1 MPDIE
6 FGQLQADLPT
16 YQNTG
21 AIKVD
26 NVIPLS
32 KGYRSFPSF
41 AALSGTG
48 LGTTPVGLFTS
59 FSDGGSTNYAGDET
73 KLYQMDTSLVFQ
85 DKSKAGGYSNSTT
98 EGSRD
103 FWAFTQFGKN
113 IIATNHADYIQK
125 FEQGADSLFSDLT
138 DFKSKY
144 LCVVR
149 DFVVTGFTTE
159 YETAKTFDSNTISSN
174 EITITSHGWATGDT
188 VIYDRNGNT
197 ALTNLTDGSTYYVI
211 YVSANTFKL
220 ATTSANATAG
230 TAITLTA
237 TGGSQTHKLQQFN
250 VNNQR
255 VKWSGIN
262 DSSTW
267 TPSQTTQSGYQDI
280 VGVHGNVQAIVGGES
295 FGVVFLERAIYRMD
309 YVGTPLKFQFTK
321 IADNIG
327 AFAPRSVCSFGNMI
341 FFLAQDGIYKLEGG
355 QKLTPIGKGRID
367 DFLMKDITSNL
378 EGISSAIDP
387 NNSLAVWSYRGANAT
402 GLPTSTVNNR
412 LLCYN
417 FNVDRFA
424 TGSGQSLEFIATA
437 SQEAFNTLE
446 SLDVLGELEGLPYS
460 LDSYAYGDNIVGLS
474 AFNADKKFG
483 KFLGSS
489 LDATVDSTEFEGA
502 KNRRSTLLGA
512 RPIVDADGNDT
523 TISVTPI
530 TRPSQ
535 ADRITV
541 GTAVTSLSNGNC
553 PLRSS
558 SRYHR
563 LRVSVSG
570 NFLTMSGI
578 DVQARPEGMR

>member
-48 LGTTPVGLFTS
+48 LNTTPVGLFTS

-113 IIATNHADYIQK
+113 IIATNHADYVQK

-138 DFKSKY
+138 DFKAKY
-144 LCVVR
+144 LAVVR

-174 EITITSHGWATGDT
+174 QITITSHGWATGDT

-211 YVSANTFKL
+211 YVAANTIKL

-237 TGGSQTHKLQQFN
+237 TGGSQTHKLQKFD

-355 QKLTPIGKGRID
+355 QQLTPIGKGRID

-523 TISVTPI
+523 TITVTPI

-535 ADRITV
+535 ADRITI
-541 GTAVTSLSNGNC
+541 GSAVTSLDNGNC

-563 LRVSVSG
+563 LRVKVSG